1 MFNVGLFRLSV
12 SNEQEFG
19 AEPFQKQF
27 MLP

>member
-1 MFNVGLFRLSV
+1 MFNAELSRLSV

-27 MLP
+27 MMP